1 MGGKNSGRPVNSQ
14 DKTLIKG
21 VCVVCGEKFKAR
33 SNRLYC
39 SNECNQRAY
48 YLRKTSKGDV

>member
-39 SNECNQRAY
+39 SNECNHRAY
-48 YLRKTSKGDV
+48 YLRKTSKV